1 MIESKIEKYLNE
13 ANKSDKMVS
22 DFVHG
27 IKGWLDTFEQ
37 MYNYG
42 NIKGAKNMIN
52 DIYNE
57 VVKMKKRI

>member
-1 MIESKIEKYLNE
+1 MIEIKIDEYLNE
-13 ANKSDKMVS
+13 INKSDKMVS

-27 IKGWLDTFEQ
+27 IKGWLDALEQ

-42 NIKGAKNMIN
+42 NIKGAKSMIN

-57 VVKMKKRI
+57 VSKMKKRI